1 MINNQNNLDERKSA
15 LLSQIIEEFVACAE
29 PIGSRMIVDKYEW
42 DVSPA
47 TVRSEMS
54 ELEEEGYT
62 THPHTS
68 AGRMPTE
75 KGYQWYVSTLDTSSI
90 RVPARLNQRLEET
103 ASGTSGQEKIKKLAR
118 EIAEIA
124 TNAVVVGFGKND
136 SYYTGLSYLFSQPEF
151 KDINLVRTFSEILDQ
166 LDDALTKVV
175 ENAGE
180 ETVVA
185 IGKRNPFGSECS
197 FVSGK
202 LGVGGCVFGILGPL
216 RMDYKRNIGLINW
229 MRENV

>member
-1 MINNQNNLDERKSA
+1 MANEHLDERKSA
-15 LLSQIIEEFVACAE
+15 LLSQIIEEFVVCAE
-29 PIGSRMIVDKYEW
+29 PIGSRMIVDKYDW

-47 TVRSEMS
+47 TVRAEMS

-75 KGYQWYVSTLDTSSI
+75 KGYQWYVSTLDTASVRI
-90 RVPARLNQRLEET
+90 PGRLGQRLEESIT
-103 ASGTSGQEKIKKLAR
+103 GSEGQEKIKKLAR
-118 EIAEIA
+118 EVAEIA
-124 TNAVVVGFGKND
+124 TNAVVVGFGRND

-151 KDINLVRTFSEILDQ
+151 KDINLVRSFSEILDQ
-166 LDDALTKVV
+166 LDDALSKFV

-180 ETVVA
+180 ETVIA
-185 IGKRNPFGSECS
+185 IGKRNPFGTECS

-202 LGVGGCVFGILGPL
+202 LEYEGCVFGILGPL
-216 RMDYKRNIGLINW
+216 RMDYKKNIGLINW